1 MPGKPPRYELP
12 PPNRGAALLRA
23 VDASLRDIA
32 HEVGA
37 AGGAV
42 VHEWRVGR
50 KLPIDFF
57 RTRLL
62 ASYHIPVEAW
72 DQVLDT
78 KPTADAFA
86 AYMAKLVPPPAVT
99 APPAGTGAE
108 LPAAGPEL
116 PPEPEAAMAPLGTT
130 RAEVEAQLMRAR
142 YAASLPDISPN
153 AAVRL
158 SSEIRALLRLRASLE
173 AQEPITLDRMAHS
186 PHFRELRDRV
196 VGIVRECPTCL
207 DQLIEAFAAVESPG
221 PAAPA
226 PAPTEPRDLDS

>member
-1 MPGKPPRYELP
+1 
-12 PPNRGAALLRA
+12 
-23 VDASLRDIA
+23 VDASQREIA

-42 VHEWRVGR
+42 VHDWRQGR

-57 RTRLL
+57 RARLL

-72 DQVLDT
+72 DEALDT
-78 KPTADAFA
+78 KPTADAFQ
-86 AYMAKLVPPPAVT
+86 AYMASMTGRPVVPPPA
-99 APPAGTGAE
+99 APPVATGAE
-108 LPAAGPEL
+108 LPAAAPEL
-116 PPEPEAAMAPLGTT
+116 PPEPEPVLEPLGTT
-130 RAEVEAQLMRAR
+130 RGEVEAQLMRAR

-153 AAVRL
+153 AAARL
-158 SSEIRALLRLRASLE
+158 SGEIRALLRLRASLE

-196 VGIVRECPTCL
+196 VGIVRQCPTCL

-221 PAAPA
+221 PGAVPI
-226 PAPTEPRDLDS
+226 PPTDVDA